1 MNIFDIVIAALL
13 IFAFARGLMKGFF
26 VEVASLIALVG
37 GVWGAIHFSYF
48 AAALLEERVEWDE
61 NYISLTAFAITFIAI
76 VVAVSFLGK
85 MLTKM
90 ANFAALGLINKIF
103 GGVFALL
110 KSVVI
115 LSVIFVFFAR
125 INSTIPFVGKET
137 LENSILYEP
146 VKNIV
151 PSIFPSI
158 IKEFDSEET
167 ETNNSVSFY
176 EKR

>member
-13 IFAFARGLMKGFF
+13 VFAFVRGFMKGFF

-48 AAALLEERVEWDE
+48 VADLLEERVEWEE
-61 NYISLTAFAITFIAI
+61 NYISLAAFAITFILI
-76 VVAVSFLGK
+76 VVAVSALGK
-85 MLTKM
+85 ALTKM
-90 ANFAALGLINKIF
+90 ADFAALGLVNKIM
-103 GGVFALL
+103 GGFFALL

-115 LSVIFVFFAR
+115 LSVIFVFFSR

-137 LENSILYEP
+137 LESSILYAP
-146 VKNIV
+146 VKSIV

-158 IKEFDSEET
+158 IKEFDSEES
-167 ETNNSVSFY
+167 ELNNSLSFY
-176 EKR
+176 EK